1 MKNNV
6 LIECQNIELYFEKD
20 KKHSL
25 KVLDRINFTL
35 HENEIVTI
43 LGKSGAGKSSF
54 LRIAAGLLHPSY
66 GSVLYKD
73 KPVTKPLDNMSMVF
87 QNFALLPW
95 LNVVDNILFGSD
107 ALGVSRKISEPKAH
121 ELIQKISLQGF
132 EKAYVNELSGGMKQR
147 VGFARALMVEPE
159 ILFLDEP
166 FSSLDITTANTLRSD
181 ILNLWLNKQIPT
193 KSMVLVTHSVE
204 EAVMMADRVIIFDN
218 HPGKIAYEHTLNI
231 PRLRDKRS
239 PEVLKHIDL
248 LEQKLHSVNLGKKE
262 DKVLTIQP

>member
-1 MKNNV
+1 
-6 LIECQNIELYFEKD
+6 
-20 KKHSL
+20 
-25 KVLDRINFTL
+25 
-35 HENEIVTI
+35 
-43 LGKSGAGKSSF
+43 
-54 LRIAAGLLHPSY
+54 
-66 GSVLYKD
+66 
-73 KPVTKPLDNMSMVF
+73 MSMVF

-107 ALGVSRKISEPKAH
+107 ALGISRKISEPKAH

-166 FSSLDITTANTLRSD
+166 FSSLDISTANTLRSN

-218 HPGKIAYEHTLNI
+218 HPGKIAYEHALNI
-231 PRLRDKRS
+231 PRLRGKRV
-239 PEVLKHIDL
+239 PEVLKHINF
-248 LEQKLHSVNLGKKE
+248 LEQKLHSVNVGKKE
-262 DKVLTIQP
+262 DTVLTIQV